1 MVAVCLRDFAQG
13 LALGEEAP
21 DDAVVALVAPTFAG
35 GIWVAVVD
43 CKPLIAAFI
52 MLHAVAVLELGAVVH
67 SDGLEGIFRELFQ
80 DFIKG
85 TDSGAG
91 GLIWDTQDDFIAGHA
106 LSEDKKGL
114 ALTLGFAYH
123 TVKLPVAEGL
133 AGRDDF
139 RAALYTGSFRRAL
152 CFYMT
157 VGTLAQRL
165 FPEVPVGDIRDIT
178 PVDIAV
184 QSDGGDRP
192 PAGFFERSGNLIGGT
207 ASLDLCGNETGVVMI
222 MAELEGRALCGS
234 LKIGVLLGN
243 ICRIMKRTA
252 GSLRT
257 EMRVKAVPDFSVDG
271 GDGKACYGGD
281 GTIGGTVVIE
291 SFDDETVR
299 LCHTAIFGS
308 LFHHNGLLSF
318 LKV

>member
-1 MVAVCLRDFAQG
+1 M
-13 LALGEEAP
+13 
-21 DDAVVALVAPTFAG
+21 
-35 GIWVAVVD
+35 
-43 CKPLIAAFI
+43 
-52 MLHAVAVLELGAVVH
+52 
-67 SDGLEGIFRELFQ
+67 
-80 DFIKG
+80 
-85 TDSGAG
+85 DSGAG

-123 TVKLPVAEGL
+123 AVKLP
-133 AGRDDF
+133 
-139 RAALYTGSFRRAL
+139 
-152 CFYMT
+152 
-157 VGTLAQRL
+157 
-165 FPEVPVGDIRDIT
+165 GDIRDIA

-207 ASLDLCGNETGVVMI
+207 ASLDLCGNKTGVVMI
-222 MAELEGRALCGS
+222 MAELEGRTLCGS

-271 GDGKACYGGD
+271 GDGKACHGGD
-281 GTIGGTVVIE
+281 RAVGGAVVIE
-291 SFDDETVR
+291 PFDDETVR
-299 LCHTAIFGS
+299 LCHTAIFES